1 MKRERIGFALLLG
14 LLILG
19 LLVTRY
25 MDTAH
30 QDMAE
35 KLDSAQILAL
45 AEDWDGAGRL
55 VRSARK
61 EWEGVWRVTATLTDH
76 AVLEQID
83 SLLAQLDLYQ
93 KQKEAL
99 AFASTCAQISSY
111 LQDLGHANALTLW
124 NIL

>member
-1 MKRERIGFALLLG
+1 MKRERIGFCLLLV

-25 MDTAH
+25 MGTAH
-30 QDMAE
+30 QDMAQ
-35 KLDSAQILAL
+35 KLDSAQVLAL
-45 AEDWDGAGRL
+45 AEDWEGVGRL
-55 VRSARK
+55 VRSAQK
-61 EWEGVWRVTATLTDH
+61 NWEDSWRVTAALTDH

-93 KQKEAL
+93 KQKEEL

-111 LQDLGHANALTLW
+111 LQDLGDAHALNWW
-124 NIL
+124 NLL